1 MQESYVEAVKEI
13 MVGGEKEESSH
24 ANFVTLKISGLC
36 PQKKGTMDLTGC
48 WLVLVSQFF
57 GKCLDCNLT
66 AGFI

>member
-1 MQESYVEAVKEI
+1 MEI
-13 MVGGEKEESSH
+13 IVGGEKEQSSH

-36 PQKKGTMDLTGC
+36 PQKKGTMDLKACG
-48 WLVLVSQFF
+48 LVLVSQFF